1 MSSPKSDATQQ
12 AMRAKVA
19 SKLAETLVSASSSSD
34 VDPELAREI
43 SVEIES
49 EMWDA
54 LGKTPKEY
62 TTKGRSLVF
71 NLSKN
76 AELRRRVLQRQIT
89 ATKLVSATSK
99 ELAPEQIKLQRAA
112 SIDRYY
118 ATRVQGDSSERLVG
132 WQAGTSGKLERSH
145 KFDETEGGPSEG
157 GPPKSEGPYLEPDDT
172 LLDAPPAA
180 APASA
185 VQSEFVRALG
195 RAKLLQVGLTEA
207 TSGAGVP
214 SLSGDA
220 SEDAVRVA
228 EAMARVREIAEVLS

>member
-1 MSSPKSDATQQ
+1 
-12 AMRAKVA
+12 MRAKVA

-172 LLDAPPAA
+172 LSSAA
-180 APASA
+180 LFGTAIRDGDTIKLTQEFDFDSIAVFGLQFDLPKGGAESLGAASGLGA
-185 VQSEFVRALG
+185 ESRAAFFLGITEEFANG
-195 RAKLLQVGLTEA
+195 I
-207 TSGAGVP
+207 P
-214 SLSGDA
+214 SSKIWHR
-220 SEDAVRVA
+220 SHR
-228 EAMARVREIAEVLS
+228 